1 VAGFRHEAL
10 LYAGDEEF
18 VSEAS
23 AFLREGI
30 AAGEP
35 AVVVVAA
42 PKIER
47 LREALSHDADA
58 VVFAD
63 MAAVGHNPARII
75 PVWREFVEAHA
86 PSNGAVRGIGEP
98 IGPDRGVDE
107 LAECHRHESLLNLA
121 FVDAGSFWL
130 LCPYDVAALDP
141 AVIAHARRT
150 HPYVARGGEREQ
162 SADYPGADAFRL
174 PFEAP
179 LRQAPGDAVGLS
191 LEAAPLES
199 MRRFVADYA
208 ERAGLV
214 RGRVLDLVLAI
225 NEIATNSVRHGGGR
239 GQLRIWSETGR
250 LVCEIQDGGQ
260 LSDPLVDRDLPSVVE
275 PGGRGFWIA
284 NQLCDLVQLRSGPAG
299 TIVRLH
305 MATR

>member
-1 VAGFRHEAL
+1 
-10 LYAGDEEF
+10 
-18 VSEAS
+18 
-23 AFLREGI
+23 
-30 AAGEP
+30 
-35 AVVVVAA
+35 
-42 PKIER
+42 
-47 LREALSHDADA
+47 
-58 VVFAD
+58 
-63 MAAVGHNPARII
+63 M
-75 PVWREFVEAHA
+75 
-86 PSNGAVRGIGEP
+86 
-98 IGPDRGVDE
+98 GPDRGVDE
-107 LAECHRHESLLNLA
+107 LVECHRHESLLNLA

-150 HPYVARGGEREQ
+150 HPYVARGGERGQ
-162 SADYPGADAFRL
+162 SADYLGADAFRL

-179 LRQAPGDAVGLS
+179 LSAPATRSGFRSRL
-191 LEAAPLES
+191 APLES
-199 MRRFVADYA
+199 MRRLVADYA

-239 GQLRIWSETGR
+239 GLLRMWSDDGAPRVRDPRRRPVGR
-250 LVCEIQDGGQ
+250 PAGRPGA
-260 LSDPLVDRDLPSVVE
+260 PGRVVE

-284 NQLCDLVQLRSGPAG
+284 NQLCDLVQLHSGPAG